1 MKKSI
6 YFVMSLFVI
15 LSAGILGCSSDDTEG
30 MSENSGNILRGDGS
44 ELAVDSIHF
53 FQEIK
58 VPYIPV
64 AYDKLPDWLQQV
76 IESNDGHRWVNI
88 TVMRGKWNGQYVYNV
103 HSDFM
108 SNLIGQFYDQNGKVI
123 EFNDGENFESLI
135 YETLDWTC
143 IVNYKYY

>member
-53 FQEIK
+53 FQEIN

-76 IESNDGHRWVNI
+76 IEGFDGHRWVNT
-88 TVMRGKWNGQYVYNV
+88 TVIRGRWNGQYVYNV
-103 HSDFM
+103 HSDLM
-108 SNLIGQFYDQNGKVI
+108 STLIGSFYDQNGNRI
-123 EFNDGENFESLI
+123 EFKDFEEFESLM
-135 YETLDWTC
+135 YETKDWTC
-143 IVNYKYY
+143 IINYIYY